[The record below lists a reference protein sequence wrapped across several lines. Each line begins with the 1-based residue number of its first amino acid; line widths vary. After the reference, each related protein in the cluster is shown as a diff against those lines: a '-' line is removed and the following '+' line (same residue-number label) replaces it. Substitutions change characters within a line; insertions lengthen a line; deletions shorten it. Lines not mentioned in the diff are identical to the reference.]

1 VKTPVLFH
9 VDIDAFLASV
19 EQIVHPE
26 LRGKPVAVGD
36 GVVASCSYEARVRGV
51 RAAMRLSEARRR
63 CPELVVRKGHAQV
76 ARRYVEEVLR
86 VCGGFSPRVE
96 RVSLDEVY
104 CDFTGLDRHYGFA
117 RRARAARRRRPSGP
131 RIAEAAAVHDPRPA
145 AAAAEASLWPLEAA
159 DALRAAIRTRTWL
172 SVTIGVGT
180 NRVAARTAARWA
192 KPGGIGYLLPGR
204 EARAMRDLPLQDLP
218 GAGPAVRAELEDLR
232 VETAGD
238 LRALGRP
245 VLEALFG
252 ANGAVLHERA
262 WGRDA
267 RSVEPDRIPRS
278 ISRESSFEEPTEDP
292 DHVEG
297 TLHYLTERAAREL
310 RRRRLAA
317 RTVGVRIRYADSVG
331 AERRATLPAPA
342 SLDPE
347 LFRAARDL
355 YRALHVRRSRL
366 HLVGVALTNLVPSGD
381 RQGDLFLDARRDPAA
396 LYRGVDRIRE
406 RWGFSALVAGPSV
419 LLLGDLRQ
427 DEHGFVLRT
436 PSLTL

>member
-36 GVVASCSYEARVRGV
+36 GVVASCSYEARARGV

-117 RRARAARRRRPSGP
+117 RRRRAGSSPPSWSSRPAPRRAAPPAG
-131 RIAEAAAVHDPRPA
+131 AEG
-145 AAAAEASLWPLEAA
+145 SLWPLDAA
-159 DALRAAIRTRTWL
+159 DALRAAIRSRTWL

-331 AERRATLPAPA
+331 AERRVTLPAPA

-355 YRALHVRRSRL
+355 YRALHARRSRL
-366 HLVGVALTNLVPSGD
+366 HLVGVALTNLVPAGD

-406 RWGFSALVAGPSV
+406 RWGFSSLVAGPSV

-427 DEHGFVLRT
+427 DGHGFVLRT